1 MNNPMQ
7 MLNSLISRN
16 TNPIIKDLVQ
26 KAQSGD
32 TKSVEQFARNMCKEK
47 GVDFDKEFTKFMSN
61 FR

>member
-32 TKSVEQFARNMCKEK
+32 AKSVEQFARNMCKEK

-61 FR
+61 FK

>member
-61 FR
+61 FK

>member
-47 GVDFDKEFTKFMSN
+47 GVDFDKEFTRFMSN
-61 FR
+61 FK

>member
-1 MNNPMQ
+1 MNNPIQ
-7 MLNSLISRN
+7 MLSSLISRN

-61 FR
+61 FK